1 MSECTD
7 VATVGVKGLTREL
20 SKLLK
25 DYSATDL
32 SMLGYE
38 QYATETVRSKRFRSV
53 KLASHCSTR
62 HGGRRRQNP
71 VANL

>member
-25 DYSATDL
+25 DTQLLTCQCWVMNNTLQKLSALNGLDL
-32 SMLGYE
+32 
-38 QYATETVRSKRFRSV
+38 
-53 KLASHCSTR
+53 
-62 HGGRRRQNP
+62 
-71 VANL
+71 